1 MPVNAPQLTSEQ
13 TEAFGAEMDAL
24 RRRIVADLGA
34 VDAEYLRRVV
44 CVQRRLEVLGR
55 GLLFAGFLP
64 PAWLGGVVALSLSK
78 IIDNMEIGH
87 NVLHGQYD
95 WMRDD
100 ELNSRAFDWDMVAP
114 TELWRRSHNFQH
126 HTYTNIIGKD
136 RDLGYV
142 FLRITPEQRWNPYH
156 LGNPIYAAGLATIFQ
171 WGVMLHDLEFDRIY
185 SGDKSWAQ
193 VCADAKLMGAKAM
206 RQVGKDYLLFP
217 ALSGPLAPLTFAGN
231 ASANLV
237 RNLWAFAIIFCGHF
251 PADVATFTEE
261 DAADESRGQWYVR
274 QLLGSANITGSQ
286 LFHLL
291 SGNLSHQIE
300 HHLFPDIPAW
310 RYTHI
315 AEQVRDACHH
325 YGLPYHTGPLRTQ
338 LGSVFHKLA
347 RLALP
352 STAASSQ
359 SEDGC
364 PGEAALPAE
373 SRPVRRIKPRSSRR
387 GWRRRQYY
395 RDSCRRTCRTH
406 RRR

>member
-1 MPVNAPQLTSEQ
+1 MPVSTPQLTPEQ

-24 RRRIVADLGA
+24 RSRIVADLGA
-34 VDAEYLRRVV
+34 VDAEYIRRVV
-44 CVQRRLEVLGR
+44 RLQRRLEVIGR

-64 PAWLGGVVALSLSK
+64 PAWLGGVAALSLSK

-95 WMRDD
+95 WMRDE
-100 ELNSRAFDWDMVAP
+100 ELNSRDFDWDMIGP
-114 TELWRRSHNFQH
+114 TELWKRSHNFQH
-126 HTYTNIIGKD
+126 HTYTNIVGKD
-136 RDLGYV
+136 RDLGY
-142 FLRITPEQRWNPYH
+142 FILRITPEQRWNPYY
-156 LGNPIYAAGLATIFQ
+156 LGNPIYAVMLSTVFQ
-171 WGVMLHDLEFDRIY
+171 WGVMLHDLEVDRIVA
-185 SGDKSWAQ
+185 GEKGWAE
-193 VCADAKLMGAKAM
+193 VSADAKKMTAKAS

-217 ALSGPLAPLTFAGN
+217 ALTGPLAPLTFTAN

-261 DAADESRGQWYVR
+261 QAAGESRGQWYVR
-274 QLLGSANITGSQ
+274 QLLGSANITGSP

-310 RYTHI
+310 RYSRI
-315 AEQVRDACHH
+315 AVEVRDACRR

-338 LGSVFHKLA
+338 LGSVFAKLT

-352 STAASSQ
+352 GTAASPRPEKLRAAQ
-359 SEDGC
+359 
-364 PGEAALPAE
+364 GEAAEP
-373 SRPVRRIKPRSSRR
+373 PVTGP
-387 GWRRRQYY
+387 
-395 RDSCRRTCRTH
+395 H
-406 RRR
+406 VAA